1 MQPFTGLSGRKEK
14 LGTILDTE
22 IVRMIKERA
31 LKEGRSISDIIQEAV
46 LNYNTLEQTTTAFR
60 VKAAKRFC
68 SSPMKI
74 SRNDL
79 DELLNEDYFQA

>member
-1 MQPFTGLSGRKEK
+1 MQPIVGLSGRKEK

-46 LNYNTLEQTTTAFR
+46 LNCNILDQTTSAIR
-60 VKAAKRFC
+60 VQAAKRYC

-79 DELLNEDYFQA
+79 DELLNEDYCQA